1 MTESEASYCHNDNF
15 LKFTN
20 RKSISNAI
28 FEFYYQLY
36 YKINWEEN
44 SKLWQ
49 KGKVAIEGV
58 IWCLQIISLLWL
70 PDMSISNWNKNMIIW
85 KIIGY
90 VKFDNVCSELGII
103 SECLILSVLFNCA
116 SFLIFISFF
125 TAIYNSYS
133 IPILILN
140 IFRYLFSLWITFF
153 FIPSIQLFTIFLKYN
168 FFPQDKIA
176 EYQNHNDSSEFE
188 ISLLCQIGIIFS
200 MIFAMVLILLNT
212 QFSGDIRHSLHK
224 LIIIAK
230 AHSLVDT
237 HIAIFTYFWPVFYSI
252 LAKNFIIHLQIL
264 AIIFSAIL
272 IRETMVLRPYF
283 SFYYSSIVI
292 LRLFFIAFV
301 SLIFILGRLMDNS
314 LVISILAIILG
325 PLLSIFIV
333 LFTKKSK
340 ITKNIP
346 EDIQNINS
354 EYELEKYLRHALC
367 SNDFENKDKIIQIFE
382 NFFIDKKLNCSKLL
396 AIWEANYCLFTLE
409 DKTLANVKIAKNKEI
424 SDFNIEA
431 HYQEYF
437 CNKIISSNHLSD
449 SLNFSNFFAE
459 FQIAKRK
466 DKDLCINLLSF
477 LNEITSIKPNLKYL
491 KKQLNSIDEDISV
504 LNKQYSQLSLKYF
517 NSKELL
523 SLYASYA
530 KDIIYDL
537 EKSSLIEMKIKSFDQ
552 FFSSS
557 IIDTSTFSFLNE
569 NNGILIISNEF
580 ENFGEILYANHKSA
594 EILRLPL
601 NNFINDN
608 FFNFFHPYHKE
619 RIANGAKKFVQ
630 FSSSLETYLS
640 QGFFLNLP
648 NNLLECVGKLS
659 VTVINNF
666 IVSILIFREK
676 EIKNQ
681 VALISDDYEIICHS
695 ANFQRFLGNP
705 NNNFV
710 GTNIKKLFFDSE
722 EFDIKPFV
730 AYKLPNFL
738 DKMHL
743 VYSYYEIYGIK
754 VPYAILIK
762 GDEAI
767 KAWKIEELAL
777 NNKKEKLQVAGSL
790 LSVKISDS
798 FATSRTIRS
807 FHKENHSEED
817 LESKIDLYRFTN
829 EAPDEYDFSDKND
842 ENKSQYSASSS
853 QNKFLNMLQISSK
866 SINILN
872 LAFIFAVLTVLA
884 VNIAVLVYAFSKI
897 NIISDVEL
905 PLYIGRA
912 GKYFQQVALYSHMV
926 FQCYASQMPE
936 VIALVPD
943 IFSRDVSSLA
953 DFETLYSNMTIKSK
967 NWNHCSGQNI
977 INDVNVDLWP
987 TDGGVNPK
995 KVNLVKAVA
1004 EFINHV

>member
-1 MTESEASYCHNDNF
+1 MTEAEASYCQDGNF
-15 LKFTN
+15 WKFPN
-20 RKSISNAI
+20 RKSIKNAI
-28 FEFYYQLY
+28 FELYYQLY
-36 YKINWEEN
+36 YKFSCEQN
-44 SKLWQ
+44 SIPWQ
-49 KGKVAIEGV
+49 KGKVAAEGM

-90 VKFDNVCSELGII
+90 LKFDNVCSELGII
-103 SECLILSVLFNCA
+103 SECLVLSVLFTCT

-140 IFRYLFSLWITFF
+140 TFRYLFSLWITFF

-176 EYQNHNDSSEFE
+176 EYQNHNDFSEFE
-188 ISLLCQIGIIFS
+188 ISLLFQIGIIFS
-200 MIFAMVLILLNT
+200 IIFALVLILLNT

-224 LIIIAK
+224 LVIVAK
-230 AHSLVDT
+230 AHSQVDT
-237 HIAIFTYFWPVFYSI
+237 HIAIFTYLLPVFYAI
-252 LAKNFIIHLQIL
+252 LAKNFIIYLQIL

-272 IRETMVLRPYF
+272 IRETMVIRPYF
-283 SFYYSSIVI
+283 SFYYTSIAI
-292 LRLFFIAFV
+292 LRLFFISFV

-340 ITKNIP
+340 IAKNIP

-382 NFFIDKKLNCSKLL
+382 NFFIDKRLNCSKLL
-396 AIWEANYCLFTLE
+396 SIWEANYCLFTLE
-409 DKTLANVKIAKNKEI
+409 DKTLANIKIAKNKEI
-424 SDFNIEA
+424 SDLNMEA
-431 HYQEYF
+431 NYQEYL
-437 CNKIISSNHLSD
+437 CNKIILSNHLSD

-459 FQIAKRK
+459 FQNAKRK
-466 DKDLCINLLSF
+466 DKELCINLLSF

-491 KKQLNSIDEDISV
+491 KKQLNSIDENISV
-504 LNKQYSQLSLKYF
+504 LNKQYSQLSVKYF

-537 EKSSLIEMKIKSFDQ
+537 EKSALIEMKIRSFDKV
-552 FFSSS
+552 FSSS
-557 IIDTSTFSFLNE
+557 IIDSSTFSFLNE

-619 RIANGAKKFVQ
+619 RISNGAKKFVQ

-705 NNNFV
+705 NNNFA
-710 GTNIKKLFFDSE
+710 GTNIKNLFFDSE

-730 AYKLPNFL
+730 AYTLPNFFN
-738 DKMHL
+738 KMHL

-762 GDEAI
+762 GDEGI
-767 KAWKIEELAL
+767 KTWKIEELVP
-777 NNKKEKLQVAGSL
+777 NNKTANLQVVSSL
-790 LSVKISDS
+790 LSAKLPES
-798 FATSRTIRS
+798 FATFRTISS
-807 FHKENHSEED
+807 FQKENHSEED
-817 LESKIDLYRFTN
+817 LDSKMDLYRFTN
-829 EAPDEYDFSDKND
+829 EAPDKYDFSDKND

-866 SINILN
+866 SINILH

-926 FQCYASQMPE
+926 FQCYVSQMPE
-936 VIALVPD
+936 AIALVPD
-943 IFSRDVSSLA
+943 IFSRDVNSLA

-967 NWNHCSGQNI
+967 NWNHCSGQTI